1 MTSLIKS
8 NKEPVTLSH
17 EKCEQCNSMCIAIR
31 FQQNFKHWTSGN
43 NYIDKFIQDV
53 QLLGHYYVKNA
64 LEWIPY
70 DRFYNIKYIAKGR
83 FGKVYRANWIDGFM
97 DCWDDENKNW
107 KRFNQNMFVVLKS
120 LNNPK
125 NDISEFMNEV

>member
-70 DRFYNIKYIAKGR
+70 DRFYNIKYITKGG
-83 FGKVYRANWIDGFM
+83 FDKVYRANWIDGYV
-97 DCWDDENKNW
+97 WYWNKNW
-107 KRFNQNMFVVLKS
+107 KRKDQNMFVILKS
-120 LNNPK
+120 LSNPI
-125 NDISEFMNEV
+125 NITSEFMNEV